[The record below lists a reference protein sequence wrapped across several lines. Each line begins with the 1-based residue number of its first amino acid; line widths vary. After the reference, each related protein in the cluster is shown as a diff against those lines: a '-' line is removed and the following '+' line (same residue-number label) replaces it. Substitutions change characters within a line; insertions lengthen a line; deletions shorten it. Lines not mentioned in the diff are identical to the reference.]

1 MLIGLVVLPI
11 AGGIL
16 CLLIPKKVKHV
27 REAVALL
34 VALAVLVLAII
45 AFTSKPLTWS
55 YRAGESESFSESESA
70 SGVPSPLLVLDDLS
84 GMVLLG
90 VGFFSVLIAFYSIK
104 GMAGVS
110 AMRQYYAYFLWMI
123 GAACGAAIA
132 NDLILLLVMWGF
144 LGLTLY
150 LLIGLGET
158 GAEIAAKKTFIIVG
172 ASDSLMILGIG
183 IIWMLTGHFGMDAI
197 SVRLDGVLPVIAF
210 LCLAAGA
217 FAKAGAMPLHSWIPD
232 AAEKA
237 PIPVTAFLPAALDK
251 LLGIYLLARVTLNL
265 FVMTKGTLTFLMA
278 VGGVTIIGAVMMALV
293 QHDFRRLLGY
303 HAVSQVGYM
312 VLGIGT
318 GTAIG
323 IAGGLF
329 HMLNNTIYKSC
340 LFLSAGNA
348 EKAAGTRDLDKL
360 GGLARAMPVTFFAF
374 LVAALSISGVP
385 PFNGFYSKWMVYQGI
400 IDAGRNGSGLW
411 VLWLAAAVFG
421 SALTLA
427 SFAKVTHSIFLGTTK
442 QKVGEIKEAPFTM
455 RFPPAVLAV
464 LCILFGVLAVP
475 LPLKG
480 LIYPAVGGTV
490 SYLGLWNSS
499 LATLLIIAGILVG
512 GVIYLLGKVRTL
524 REEQPYIGG
533 EVLPA
538 ETSPSGADFYQTI
551 RDLAALKP
559 IYGLAEKKMFDVY
572 DQGIRLSFGLTN
584 LLRKMH
590 TGLLTTYISWCLLG
604 LLILLLVLLR
614 G

>member
-1 MLIGLVVLPI
+1 VLIGLVVLPI

-55 YRAGESESFSESESA
+55 YRAGESESFSEIASA

-110 AMRQYYAYFLWMI
+110 AMRQYYAYFLWTI
-123 GAACGAAIA
+123 GAACAAAIA

-158 GAEIAAKKTFIIVG
+158 GAEVAAKKTFIIVG

-183 IIWMLTGHFGMDAI
+183 IVWLLTGRFAMDAI
-197 SVRLDGVLPVIAF
+197 SVRLNGVLPVIAF

-217 FAKAGAMPLHSWIPD
+217 FAKAGVMLLHSWIPD

-385 PFNGFYSKWMVYQGI
+385 HST
-400 IDAGRNGSGLW
+400 ASTRNGWSIR
-411 VLWLAAAVFG
+411 G
-421 SALTLA
+421 SL
-427 SFAKVTHSIFLGTTK
+427 
-442 QKVGEIKEAPFTM
+442 M
-455 RFPPAVLAV
+455 R
-464 LCILFGVLAVP
+464 
-475 LPLKG
+475 
-480 LIYPAVGGTV
+480 
-490 SYLGLWNSS
+490 
-499 LATLLIIAGILVG
+499 
-512 GVIYLLGKVRTL
+512 
-524 REEQPYIGG
+524 
-533 EVLPA
+533 A
-538 ETSPSGADFYQTI
+538 ETVRGSGCYGWL
-551 RDLAALKP
+551 RRYLAPL
-559 IYGLAEKKMFDVY
+559 
-572 DQGIRLSFGLTN
+572 
-584 LLRKMH
+584 
-590 TGLLTTYISWCLLG
+590 
-604 LLILLLVLLR
+604 
-614 G
+614 